1 MANNTTEP
9 RLVVIGS
16 GYPISTA
23 CILDRLRGIY
33 ENIEIWSMEDFH
45 RRHQSPQSHMHEL
58 TQALLQKAT
67 QQQNMGKTREY
78 WYNFIDMR
86 DREVERGLHRPPK
99 KAHCTT
105 RRRGRK
111 CKK

>member
-1 MANNTTEP
+1 MTTQS
-9 RLVVIGS
+9 RLVIVGA

-23 CILDRLRGIY
+23 GIIERLTQLN
-33 ENIEIWSMEDFH
+33 EHIEIWSLEDFH
-45 RRHQSPQSHMHEL
+45 RRHAGPGGYMHEL
-58 TQALLQKAT
+58 TQALLQRT
-67 QQQNMGKTREY
+67 MQRQNMGKTREY
-78 WYNFIDMR
+78 WYNFIEMR